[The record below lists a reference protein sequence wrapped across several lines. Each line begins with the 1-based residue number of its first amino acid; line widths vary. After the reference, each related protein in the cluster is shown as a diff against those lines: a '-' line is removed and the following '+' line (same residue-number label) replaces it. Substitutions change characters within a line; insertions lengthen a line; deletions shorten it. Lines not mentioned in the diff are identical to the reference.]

1 MLLQLVLQMGALVQ
15 MFQKKINILNLLT
28 ICALASMHAFA
39 NDLFEGQSGEIISIP
54 AANVVQPNA
63 LTFQTSS
70 GRKQL
75 VSLPFVKQDQMI
87 SRHHVNVKVN
97 WVDFG
102 ESRITIT
109 DQSKV
114 TLSAADQARA
124 NKESLEIK
132 KALRETT
139 TEITPSF
146 YFIPPVPGII
156 TSPFGKQRFINGL
169 PRSAHLALDF
179 RGSVGTPIVSPLKG
193 KVVLVGDYFYTGLTL
208 ILDHGYGL
216 FSSYAHMSEIKVKL
230 GDLIEQSSEIGL
242 VGSTGRVTG
251 PHLHWTVYFDG
262 NKINPE
268 SLIQANYLNS
278 IL

>member
-54 AANVVQPNA
+54 AANEVQTNA

>member
-54 AANVVQPNA
+54 AANEVQLNA

-132 KALRETT
+132 KALSKTT

-179 RGSVGTPIVSPLKG
+179 RGSIGTPIVSPLKG

>member
-39 NDLFEGQSGEIISIP
+39 NDLFEGKSGEIISIP
-54 AANVVQPNA
+54 AANEVQPNA

-179 RGSVGTPIVSPLKG
+179 RGNVGTPIVSPLKG

>member
-54 AANVVQPNA
+54 AANEVQPNA

-124 NKESLEIK
+124 NIESLEIK

-179 RGSVGTPIVSPLKG
+179 RGSIGTPIVSPLKG

-216 FSSYAHMSEIKVKL
+216 FSSYAHMSEISVNL
-230 GDLIEQSSEIGL
+230 GDLVEQSNEIGL

-262 NKINPE
+262 NKVNPE

>member
-124 NKESLEIK
+124 NKESLAIK

-179 RGSVGTPIVSPLKG
+179 RGSIGTPIVSPLKG

>member
-15 MFQKKINILNLLT
+15 MFQKKINILNLLP
-28 ICALASMHAFA
+28 ICAFLSMHAFA
-39 NDLFEGQSGEIISIP
+39 NDLFEGKSGEIISIP
-54 AANVVQPNA
+54 AANGVQPNA

-75 VSLPFVKQDQMI
+75 VSLPYVKQDQMI
-87 SRHHVNVKVN
+87 SRHHVDVKVN

-124 NKESLEIK
+124 NKEGLEIK
-132 KALRETT
+132 KALSRTT
-139 TEITPSF
+139 KVITPSF
-146 YFIPPVPGII
+146 NFIPPVPGII

-193 KVVLVGDYFYTGLTL
+193 EVVLVGDYFYTGLTL

-216 FSSYAHMSEIKVKL
+216 FSSYAHMSEIKVNL
-230 GDLIEQSSEIGL
+230 GDLVEQSNEIGL

-262 NKINPE
+262 NKVNPE
-268 SLIQANYLNS
+268 SLIQPNYLNS

>member
-54 AANVVQPNA
+54 AANEVQLNA

-124 NKESLEIK
+124 NIESLEIK

>member
-28 ICALASMHAFA
+28 ICALASMNAFA

-54 AANVVQPNA
+54 AANEVQTNA

-124 NKESLEIK
+124 NKESLAIK

-179 RGSVGTPIVSPLKG
+179 RGNVGTPIVSPLKG

>member
-1 MLLQLVLQMGALVQ
+1 MGALVQ
-15 MFQKKINILNLLT
+15 MFQKKINILNLVT
-28 ICALASMHAFA
+28 ICAFASMNALA
-39 NDLFEGQSGEIISIP
+39 NDFFEGQSGEIISIP
-54 AANVVQPNA
+54 AADEVQPNT

-70 GRKQL
+70 GMKQL
-75 VSLPFVKQDQMI
+75 VSLPFVKQDQII

-114 TLSAADQARA
+114 TLSATDQARA
-124 NKESLEIK
+124 NKEGLEIK
-132 KALRETT
+132 QALSKTTKA
-139 TEITPSF
+139 ITPSF
-146 YFIPPVPGII
+146 NFIPPVPGII

-193 KVVLVGDYFYTGLTL
+193 EVVLVGDYFYTGLTL

-216 FSSYAHMSEIKVKL
+216 FSSYAHMSGIKVNL
-230 GDLIEQSSEIGL
+230 GDLVEQSNEIGL

>member
-54 AANVVQPNA
+54 AANEVQLNA

-124 NKESLEIK
+124 NIESLEIK

-179 RGSVGTPIVSPLKG
+179 RGSIGTPIVSPLKG

-216 FSSYAHMSEIKVKL
+216 FSSYAHMSEISVNL
-230 GDLIEQSSEIGL
+230 GDLVEQ
-242 VGSTGRVTG
+242 
-251 PHLHWTVYFDG
+251 
-262 NKINPE
+262 
-268 SLIQANYLNS
+268 
-278 IL
+278 

>member
-54 AANVVQPNA
+54 AANEVQPNA

-262 NKINPE
+262 NKVNPE

>member
-1 MLLQLVLQMGALVQ
+1 MLLKLVLQMGALVQ

-179 RGSVGTPIVSPLKG
+179 RGNVGTPIVSPLKG

>member
-124 NKESLEIK
+124 NKESLAIK

-262 NKINPE
+262 NKVNPE

>member
-54 AANVVQPNA
+54 AANEVQPNA

-132 KALRETT
+132 KALSKTT

-179 RGSVGTPIVSPLKG
+179 RGNVGTPIVSPLKG

>member
-39 NDLFEGQSGEIISIP
+39 NDFFEGKSGEIISIP
-54 AANVVQPNA
+54 AANEVQPNA

-179 RGSVGTPIVSPLKG
+179 RGNVGTPIVSPLKG

>member
-54 AANVVQPNA
+54 AANEVQLNA

-124 NKESLEIK
+124 NKESLAIK

-179 RGSVGTPIVSPLKG
+179 RGNVGTPIVSPLKG

>member
-54 AANVVQPNA
+54 AANEVQPNA

-124 NKESLEIK
+124 NKESLAIK

-179 RGSVGTPIVSPLKG
+179 RGNVGTPIVSPLKG

-216 FSSYAHMSEIKVKL
+216 FSSYAHMSEISVNL
-230 GDLIEQSSEIGL
+230 GDLVEQSNEIGL

-262 NKINPE
+262 NKVNPE

>member
-54 AANVVQPNA
+54 AANEVQPNA

-179 RGSVGTPIVSPLKG
+179 RGSIGTPIVSPLKG

-262 NKINPE
+262 NKVNPE

>member
-54 AANVVQPNA
+54 AANEVQLNA

-179 RGSVGTPIVSPLKG
+179 RGSIGTPIVSPLKG

>member
-54 AANVVQPNA
+54 AANEVQPNA

-124 NKESLEIK
+124 NKESLAIK

-179 RGSVGTPIVSPLKG
+179 RGSIGTPIVSPLKG